1 MVVLPASIQEVGFHA
16 FYSVWHVWF
25 KGTESQ
31 WNSLYFD
38 GTDSS
43 ALNRKPVHFNCTG
56 NEFKTEVIAAT
67 CTVNGYTQYSCT
79 VCKEIRQTD
88 PTEAPGHS
96 YGAWYVAKEATH
108 ASKGLER
115 RDCNNCDHYKSKD
128 IPIQPHTDKNND
140 SICDGCGSF
149 FCATHKEQTITGTA
163 ATCTEDGLTDGK
175 KCSVCNTI
183 LQAQDIIPASGHSYD
198 PESKI
203 CTLCGEKEQQPEAST
218 PATTPSWEPIG
229 TMPTTQS
236 GAALSDEEVKTNPIV
251 IVLIVA
257 AAVTVIGG
265 TTLVLIKKKK

>member
-1 MVVLPASIQEVGFHA
+1 MYFAFIAIGESAFAGCDNLQDVRFPDSLISIERKAFDNCPNYELVVLPASIQEVGFHA

-31 WNSLYFD
+31 WNSLYSD

-56 NEFKTEVIAAT
+56 NEFKTEVI
-67 CTVNGYTQYSCT
+67 
-79 VCKEIRQTD
+79 
-88 PTEAPGHS
+88 
-96 YGAWYVAKEATH
+96 
-108 ASKGLER
+108 
-115 RDCNNCDHYKSKD
+115 
-128 IPIQPHTDKNND
+128 
-140 SICDGCGSF
+140 
-149 FCATHKEQTITGTA
+149 A

-218 PATTPSWEPIG
+218 PATTPSWESIG
-229 TMPTTQS
+229 TLPTPQS
-236 GAALSDEEVKTNPIV
+236 GAASSDEEVKTNPIV

>member
-1 MVVLPASIQEVGFHA
+1 MYFAFIAIGESAFAGCDNLQDIRFPDSLISIERKAFDNCPNYELVVLPASIQEVGFHA

-31 WNSLYFD
+31 WNSLYSD

-128 IPIQPHTDKNND
+128 IPIQPHTDK
-140 SICDGCGSF
+140 
-149 FCATHKEQTITGTA
+149 
-163 ATCTEDGLTDGK
+163 
-175 KCSVCNTI
+175 
-183 LQAQDIIPASGHSYD
+183 
-198 PESKI
+198 SKI

-218 PATTPSWEPIG
+218 PATTPSWESIG
-229 TMPTTQS
+229 TLPTPQS
-236 GAALSDEEVKTNPIV
+236 GAASSDEEVKTNPIV

>member
-1 MVVLPASIQEVGFHA
+1 MDNTQL
-16 FYSVWHVWF
+16 
-25 KGTESQ
+25 
-31 WNSLYFD
+31 SLVF
-38 GTDSS
+38 GNQ
-43 ALNRKPVHFNCTG
+43 ALADLSNRKAI
-56 NEFKTEVIAAT
+56 EA
-67 CTVNGYTQYSCT
+67 
-79 VCKEIRQTD
+79 EIDRLYR
-88 PTEAPGHS
+88 E
-96 YGAWYVAKEATH
+96 
-108 ASKGLER
+108 
-115 RDCNNCDHYKSKD
+115 ND
-128 IPIQPHTDKNND
+128 ILLQQ
-140 SICDGCGSF
+140 
-149 FCATHKEQTITGTA
+149 ATHKEQTITGTA

-229 TMPTTQS
+229 TLPTPQS
-236 GAALSDEEVKTNPIV
+236 GAASSDEEVKTNPIV